1 MGELLMSYERVTQLQ
16 SRIIIGS
23 KQTIKAMK
31 NNEASEVFIAEDAEQ
46 HITDSVI
53 TLAKELCIPYV
64 IVDSKRKLGVAC
76 KIDVDA
82 STVAIRHE

>member
-1 MGELLMSYERVTQLQ
+1 MSYERVTQLQ

-23 KQTIKAMK
+23 KQAIKAM
-31 NNEASEVFIAEDAEQ
+31 NNGEVCEVFIAQDTDQ
-46 HITDSVI
+46 HITESLI
-53 TLAKELCIPYV
+53 TLAEKLEIPYV

>member
-1 MGELLMSYERVTQLQ
+1 MSYERVTQLQ

-23 KQTIKAMK
+23 KQTIKAMS
-31 NNEASEVFIAEDAEQ
+31 NGEVCEVFIAQDADQ
-46 HITDSVI
+46 HITESLVS
-53 TLAKELCIPYV
+53 LAKELDIPHV
-64 IVDSKRKLGVAC
+64 IVDSKQKLGAAC